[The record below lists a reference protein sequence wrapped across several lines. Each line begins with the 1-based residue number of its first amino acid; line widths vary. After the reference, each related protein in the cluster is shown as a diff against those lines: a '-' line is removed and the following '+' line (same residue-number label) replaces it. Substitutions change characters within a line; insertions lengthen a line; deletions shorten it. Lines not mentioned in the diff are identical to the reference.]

1 MLFSWL
7 AAALAAGGLASLL
20 IVEPAD
26 FGRGFHRFTG
36 FLALL
41 LLAAGLAGGALGG
54 TLGWLALTACLIWLC
69 LVQWGPLRWV
79 RPGLWLPLAP
89 SVAALLAGPEFP
101 PQRPLLD
108 LTRWAPAA
116 NSLAAAL
123 LLGAVSVALL
133 LGHWYLVLPGLALR
147 HLRRMTVYLALALGL
162 RLLLGALVL
171 ASSEPAGSLAGMTS
185 AWGVAAGAAG
195 FFFWQRVGIGLLAPG
210 ILTALVDR
218 TVRIGSTQSAT
229 GLLYVTG
236 IFVLMGEMIARYLFL
251 TLGIPG

>member
-7 AAALAAGGLASLL
+7 AAALAVGGLASLL

-26 FGRGFHRFTG
+26 FGRAFHRFTG

-54 TLGWLALTACLIWLC
+54 TLGWLALATCLVWLC
-69 LVQWGPLRWV
+69 MVQWGPLRWV
-79 RPGLWLPLAP
+79 RPGLWLPLAAA
-89 SVAALLAGPEFP
+89 VTALLNGPEFP

-108 LTRWAPAA
+108 LTDWAPAA

-147 HLRRMTVYLALALGL
+147 HLRRMTLCLALALGL

-171 ASSEPAGSLAGMTS
+171 SSAEPAGKLSGVTT

-229 GLLYVTG
+229 GLLYVTS

>member
-7 AAALAAGGLASLL
+7 AAALAVGGLASLL
-20 IVEPAD
+20 VVEPAD

-41 LLAAGLAGGALGG
+41 LLAAGLAGGALAGL
-54 TLGWLALTACLIWLC
+54 TGWLALGACLAWLG
-69 LVQWGPLRWV
+69 LVQWGPLAWV
-79 RPGLWLPLAP
+79 RPSLWLPLSAA
-89 SVAALLAGPEFP
+89 VAALLAGPEYP
-101 PQRPLLD
+101 PQKALLA
-108 LTRWAPAA
+108 LAGWAEAA

-147 HLRRMTVYLALALGL
+147 HLRRMTGCLALALGL
-162 RLLLGALVL
+162 RLLSGAVLL
-171 ASSEPAGSLAGMTS
+171 ASAEPAGAYAGLTS

-236 IFVLMGEMIARYLFL
+236 IFVLMGEMISRYLFL